1 MSWLLSDIIKH
12 SSRHLSSSIITLP
25 IKTKALK
32 NLVFAFVQSKQ
43 LQCDDNNYL
52 GVPAVVAVE
61 EIDAT
66 TTA

>member
-1 MSWLLSDIIKH
+1 MTLVFKH
-12 SSRHLSSSIITLP
+12 HHLTN
-25 IKTKALK
+25 KNKGFK
-32 NLVFAFVQSKQ
+32 NLVFVFVQSKQ